1 MINSRRFERARA
13 YVRRSGVAADLE
25 RELRAKPGGRHRALP
40 VDVLLAAMM
49 CCVDERHSLALT
61 KVHEL
66 MTTDLSRQLQTQIGV
81 RDRSGDA
88 ITIRQVRY
96 LWNAITDLFEHSP
109 SRRPNLSDVERAERA
124 DALAAFSNKLLGSA
138 ALYLDDTG
146 CWAIDATAI
155 DSAARGAARGAPSAD
170 PDARWGYRTRTFDN
184 KTKKVFGYQMIALAR
199 VGKVGQLP
207 PPLLTE
213 RIAVVPG
220 NSHGIGETLDILD
233 RLADNG
239 RPVAEIIA
247 DRGFSYA
254 THEDWADQLRARGI
268 EQVQDI
274 HPADHGQRVHP
285 DHGYLMIDGWPH
297 CPSIPEH
304 LKRINRPATLTIGEL
319 RKNATRKEK
328 AEHAARAAELEGFA
342 KLIAERRLYRFE
354 KVGKTSS
361 GADRFRCPARAG
373 KIKCSGYPAS
383 RYLPDGT
390 PEGNPQD
397 PPAKACS
404 QATITI
410 KRTVEPKLRQRD
422 YWGSPEWIRSYSRRT
437 RVEGSFGLL
446 KSPKTSGVKRG
457 WTHQVGLVKTTCALT
472 IAVAA
477 TNLRQLLTWATDTGD
492 TRDPLTRID
501 VTDHGFVELD
511 AAGNLAGGV
520 SPPAAA

>member
-1 MINSRRFERARA
+1 
-13 YVRRSGVAADLE
+13 VAGDLE
-25 RELRAKPGGRHRALP
+25 DQLRAKPGGRHRDLA

-49 CCVDERHSLALT
+49 CCVEAHHSLALT
-61 KVHEL
+61 KVHEVL
-66 MTTDLSRQLQTQIGV
+66 TTQLSRQLQADIGV
-81 RDRSGDA
+81 RDRSGKA

-96 LWNAITDLFEHSP
+96 LWNAITDLFEHS
-109 SRRPNLSDVERAERA
+109 SARRPGMSGVERARRA
-124 DALAAFSNKLLGSA
+124 DALEAFSNGLLGSA
-138 ALYLDDTG
+138 ALHLDDTG
-146 CWAIDATAI
+146 RWAVDATAI
-155 DSAARGAARGAPSAD
+155 DSAARGVAQGGRSAD

-184 KTKKVFGYQMIALAR
+184 KTKKVFGYQMIALTR
-199 VGKVGQLP
+199 VGKVGEQSQ
-207 PPLLTE
+207 PLLTE

-220 NSHGIGETLDILD
+220 NARGISETLDILD
-233 RLADNG
+233 SLRRQQ
-239 RPVAEIIA
+239 RPAVEIIC

-254 THEDWADQLRARGI
+254 AHEDWADQLRARKI

-274 HPADHGQRVHP
+274 HPADHGARVHP

-304 LKRINRPATLTIGEL
+304 LRRIDRPANLTVSEL
-319 RKNATRKEK
+319 GKNPTRKEK
-328 AEHAARAAELEGFA
+328 AEHDARVAELEKFNR
-342 KLIAERRLYRFE
+342 LIAERRLYRFE

-373 KIKCSGYPAS
+373 KIRCSGYLQS
-383 RYLPDGT
+383 QYLPDGT
-390 PEGNPQD
+390 PEGIPQN
-397 PPAKACS
+397 PPAKACT
-404 QATITI
+404 QASITI
-410 KRTVEPKLRQRD
+410 KPGVEPKLRQRE

-446 KSPKTSGVKRG
+446 KSPKTGGVKRG
-457 WTHQVGLVKTTCALT
+457 WTHQVGIVKTTCALT

-477 TNLRQLLTWATDTGD
+477 TNLRQLLIWAANTGD

-511 AAGNLAGGV
+511 ASGNITGDT